1 MTEKSLGLVY
11 TLLAF
16 ALVLSLATIFMVAT
30 ASPEV
35 TVDDQLTEAQV
46 KNIVNTA
53 VSNIKVDVPQSNLS
67 VTYDGDA
74 EKLNYVY
81 DEMHEEDSIEDKA
94 LELAT
99 EVVSLDDNDFREAV
113 YDALV
118 LYGIYIDDEDD
129 ITKIKVLDSEVNVNN
144 VTFSVKVYY
153 FIDGDEEETARALLK
168 DFTITVDYCDP
179 DEDFEDAEYNEDY
192 LDDIEVMKVYS

>member
-74 EKLNYVY
+74 EKLNYLY
-81 DEMHEEDSIEDKA
+81 DKEHEEDSIEEKA
-94 LELAT
+94 FELAT

-168 DFTITVDYCDP
+168 DFTITVDDCDP

>member
-118 LYGIYIDDEDD
+118 LCNISIDDEDD

-168 DFTITVDYCDP
+168 DFTITVDDCDP